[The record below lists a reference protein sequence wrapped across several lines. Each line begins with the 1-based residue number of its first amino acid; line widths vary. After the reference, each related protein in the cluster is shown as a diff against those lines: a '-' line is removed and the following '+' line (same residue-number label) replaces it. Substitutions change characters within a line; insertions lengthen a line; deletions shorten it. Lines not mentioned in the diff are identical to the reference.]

1 MNSQLDH
8 EAQQKIQELQVLEHN
23 LQNILM
29 QKQSFQIELNESL
42 NALEEVRKTND
53 AVYKMVGSIIVV
65 VEKEKTIKELEEK
78 KKLLEMRNDS
88 LSKQEHMI
96 ETKAR
101 EIQQDIKKL
110 LETNSLSSNQKA
122 K

>member
-1 MNSQLDH
+1 MNSLDH
-8 EAQQKIQELQVLEHN
+8 EAQQKLQELQVLEHN

-53 AVYKMVGSIIVV
+53 SIYKMVGSIIVV

-78 KKLLEMRNDS
+78 KKILEMRNDS
-88 LSKQEHMI
+88 LTKQEHLI

-110 LETNSLSSNQKA
+110 LENKSSSPNQKT

>member
-1 MNSQLDH
+1 MSSQLDAD
-8 EAQQKIQELQVLEHN
+8 AQQRLQELQVLEHN

-29 QKQSFQIELNESL
+29 QKQAFQIELNESL
-42 NALEEVRKTND
+42 NALEEIKKTKD
-53 AVYKMVGSIIVV
+53 TIYKMIGSILVV

-78 KKLLEMRNDS
+78 KKLLEMRSES
-88 LSKQEHMI
+88 LSKQEQLI

-101 EIQQDIKKL
+101 EIQQEIKKL
-110 LETNSLSSNQKA
+110 IEKKSPSSNNKT